1 MAACTA
7 NVIGPVTTT
16 AYKALIRS
24 AGLFD
29 IMISELRRKGAGSML
44 FDGESLIRKNNMTE
58 NMIGFL
64 PSVVSFRRLIQ

>member
-1 MAACTA
+1 
-7 NVIGPVTTT
+7 
-16 AYKALIRS
+16 
-24 AGLFD
+24 
-29 IMISELRRKGAGSML
+29 ML